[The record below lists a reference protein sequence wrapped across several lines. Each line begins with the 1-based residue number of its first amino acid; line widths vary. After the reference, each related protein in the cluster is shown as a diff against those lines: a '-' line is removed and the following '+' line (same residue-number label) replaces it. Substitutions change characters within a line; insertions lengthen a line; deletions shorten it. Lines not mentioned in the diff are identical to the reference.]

1 MREAFWIIL
10 CFFYGLLTGSYLN
23 MLAYRLRRGISLW
36 RPARSFCDSCGKT
49 LGFLELVPV
58 LGWLFLRG
66 RSRCC
71 GARISPVYPLV
82 ELGFGLAFAGLAVF
96 VLR

>member
-1 MREAFWIIL
+1 MRAFWL
-10 CFFYGLLTGSYLN
+10 FWAFVYGTLAGSYLN
-23 MLAYRLRRGISLW
+23 MLVYRRRRGMSAWI
-36 RPARSFCDSCGKT
+36 PARSFCDSCGKT

-58 LGWLFLRG
+58 LGWLAFRG

-71 GARISPVYPLV
+71 GERISPVYPLV
-82 ELGFGLAFAGLAVF
+82 ELGTGLVFAGVAGF